1 MKSLKNRLKELSIS
15 DINAIK
21 DFVDSG
27 KYDWFTAEELSGYK
41 LNKKNRDGFSSD
53 FLIAYDRRPI
63 ILDAIDDALKEKI
76 TAIID
81 GLDTGAD
88 FGKGR

>member
-21 DFVDSG
+21 KFVDRG
-27 KYDWFTAEELSGYK
+27 QYDNYTTEELSGYK
-41 LNKKNRDGFSSD
+41 LNKKNRDGFESD
-53 FLIAYDRRPI
+53 FLVAYDHRHI
-63 ILDAIDDALKEKI
+63 ILEAIDDALKEKI

-81 GLDTGAD
+81 GLDTGAE